1 MKTNSESEDTKLLAS
16 LLAAEMIG
24 VKTTQKS
31 EKSRRKPYWK
41 RRIENNVKTWRKHL
55 SMLEEVSKGMM

>member
-41 RRIENNVKTWRKHL
+41 RRIENDVKTWRKHL
-55 SMLEEVSKGMM
+55 SMLEEVRK

>member
-31 EKSRRKPYWK
+31 EKSRRKLYWK
-41 RRIENNVKTWRKHL
+41 RIMLKLRENILVCYKKFAR
-55 SMLEEVSKGMM
+55 E

>member
-31 EKSRRKPYWK
+31 ERSRRKPYWK
-41 RRIENNVKTWRKHL
+41 RRIENDVKTWRKHL
-55 SMLEEVSKGMM
+55 SMLEEVRK